1 MAPSETGIKSRW
13 SGKEL
18 TLLERV
24 NIDQYNYSIIS

>member
-18 TLLERV
+18 TLLERAL
-24 NIDQYNYSIIS
+24 ISIIIVL